1 LVLLAHNYTSRQ
13 KIEKHAKFV
22 KRAPPPES
30 PEKIHKK
37 SVKAKIS
44 GI

>member
-22 KRAPPPES
+22 KRAPPES

-37 SVKAKIS
+37 SVNAKIS